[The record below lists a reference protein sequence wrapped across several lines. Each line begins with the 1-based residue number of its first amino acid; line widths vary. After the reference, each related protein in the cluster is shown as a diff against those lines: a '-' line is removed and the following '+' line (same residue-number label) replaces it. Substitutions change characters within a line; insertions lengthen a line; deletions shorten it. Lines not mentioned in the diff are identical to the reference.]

1 MQKIWTLIS
10 IVFILFLGW
19 VILRAD
25 QGSMPVL
32 IGKIYA
38 FPSGDKVGHFVLMGC
53 LAFCVNLALGGRQIP
68 LFKRRIYLGSALVT
82 LAVALEEFSQMFFR
96 GRHSSL
102 ADLAASIAGILLVG
116 TLLAWLVLR
125 RKIPP
130 TPDLKGF

>member
-1 MQKIWTLIS
+1 LQKIWSAVS

-32 IGKIYA
+32 IAKIYA
-38 FPSGDKVGHFVLMGC
+38 FPQGDKVGHFVLMGS
-53 LAFCVNLALGGRQIP
+53 LAFFVNLALGGRKIS
-68 LFKRRIYLGSALVT
+68 LFKCRLYLGSALVT

-102 ADLAASIAGILLVG
+102 GDLAASIAGILLVG
-116 TLLAWLVLR
+116 TLLAWLALK
-125 RKIPP
+125 RK
-130 TPDLKGF
+130 PDLKGF